1 MLAAGTTWLAVTAV
15 PESARVPL
23 PEAGSVTICTLESVS
38 PSVSEKLKFAAENV

>member
-1 MLAAGTTWLAVTAV
+1 MVAARITWLVVTFV

-23 PEAGSVTICTLESVS
+23 PEAGSVTICTLESAS